1 MSLDKLYTLLGEIP
15 GYSGKVA
22 YYAFP
27 AGAAPA
33 LPYIV
38 YLETSTDN
46 FMAGNQVYLK
56 RTAVDI
62 ELYTE
67 IKDPAAEAALEAV
80 LNAAELPWEK
90 SEDYLESES
99 CWMHTYSITI

>member
-1 MSLDKLYTLLGEIP
+1 MTLDNLYSLLGTVP
-15 GYSGKVA
+15 GIDGKVA

-27 AGAAPA
+27 EGAAPE

-38 YLETSTDN
+38 YIETSTDN
-46 FMAGNQVYLK
+46 FMAGNTVYFR
-56 RTAVDI
+56 RTSVDI

-67 IKDPAAEAALEAV
+67 TKDPAAEAALEAV

-90 SEDYLESES
+90 SEDFLESES